1 MLQGSLGVGAGSD
14 EDEAAWGAAV
24 AAVPQFSLALQTSFC
39 PSLGQPEWAVTRTLS
54 ANTASQFL

>member
-24 AAVPQFSLALQTSFC
+24 AAVPPFSFALQTSFC
-39 PSLGQPEWAVTRTLS
+39 PSLGQPSGQCREL
-54 ANTASQFL
+54 FLRIRLDSS